1 MNPALPRPFNI
12 LLVED
17 APGDIR
23 LMSEAFKKST
33 LETRLHVARDGQE
46 AVAFLSAESPK
57 PDLILLDLS
66 IPKVDGF
73 ELLGRIKGEPRWK
86 AIPVV
91 ILTASNSKEDIQK
104 AYDLFANCYLLK
116 PGELD
121 EFFQVVRSIQDF
133 WLSLVQLPSF

>member
-1 MNPALPRPFNI
+1 MTPAPTRPFNI

-23 LMSEAFKKST
+23 LMSEAFKRSK
-33 LETRLHVARDGQE
+33 LESRLHVAHNAQE
-46 AVAFLSAESPK
+46 AVVFLSAESPR

-66 IPKVDGF
+66 IPKVNGF
-73 ELLGRIKGEPRWK
+73 ELLGQIKGDPRWK
-86 AIPVV
+86 AVPVV
-91 ILTASNSKEDIQK
+91 ILTASNSKEDVQK

-116 PGELD
+116 PGELN